1 MRFHVLAVPHTVT
14 DEAYSACAFT
24 QKVLKFCKMMHQRGH
39 EILHY
44 GHERSKVDCTE
55 HITVMTDAILK
66 QTYGDY
72 DWHSEIFKHKTD
84 DICHVYFNAKAS
96 EEISVRKKQGDFL
109 LLFWGV
115 GHAGAARAHKD
126 LFIVEPG
133 IGSYNNMIAPFAVF
147 ESYAVMHHVYAKF
160 GHYPRFMD
168 AVVPNYFDQKD
179 FLDATKDVD
188 QAVATYLKDKPIG
201 PTMKTILSLPKGS
214 YVVFIGR
221 IIATKG
227 IQTAIEVCRAAGIK
241 LVIAGQGSIQDAVQK
256 DFKVTLNGPEAP
268 NGLTHVGY
276 IEPSERAVL
285 IARAKC
291 IICPTLYAEP
301 FGGVNVEA
309 QMSGI
314 PVITTDWGG
323 FAETVDHGLSGY
335 RCRSMDHFS
344 WALKNVDLL
353 DRTAIRDRA
362 IKNYGFTK
370 VASMYEEY
378 FKMISTVQKRGFYQ
392 ENVGRLSLKW
402 LDKA

>member
-1 MRFHVLAVPHTVT
+1 
-14 DEAYSACAFT
+14 
-24 QKVLKFCKMMHQRGH
+24 
-39 EILHY
+39 
-44 GHERSKVDCTE
+44 
-55 HITVMTDAILK
+55 
-66 QTYGDY
+66 
-72 DWHSEIFKHKTD
+72 
-84 DICHVYFNAKAS
+84 
-96 EEISVRKKQGDFL
+96 
-109 LLFWGV
+109 
-115 GHAGAARAHKD
+115 
-126 LFIVEPG
+126 
-133 IGSYNNMIAPFAVF
+133 
-147 ESYAVMHHVYAKF
+147 
-160 GHYPRFMD
+160 
-168 AVVPNYFDQKD
+168 VVPNYFDQKD

-188 QAVATYLKDKPIG
+188 QAVATYLKDKPMG
-201 PTMKTILSLPKGS
+201 PSMKSILSLAKGS

-221 IIATKG
+221 IIPTKG

-378 FKMISTVQKRGFYQ
+378 FKMISTTQKRGFYQ

-402 LDKA
+402 LDKY